1 MMVNGIAKAIGTV
14 KGFSIGKKELFIQ
27 DIGRMIWHMEKED

>member
-14 KGFSIGKKELFIQ
+14 KGFSIGKKELFI
-27 DIGRMIWHMEKED
+27 